1 MTNFIET
8 YKTDKSLC
16 DDLIKFY
23 HLNKHKHLEGTV
35 GDKVS
40 HNKKQSTELIMP
52 PEEFFKLPEGQ
63 RYIKELQ
70 KCYFK
75 YRKKYPYVDKTYAFN
90 VNQNIKI
97 QFYKPGQGFTMYH
110 FENDGWPNVR
120 GRYLTF
126 MTYLNDVTDDGGTE
140 FLYQKKITKAIKGN
154 TVIWPAIFTHTHRGI
169 VSKTQPKYIITGWWS
184 FDE

>member
-75 YRKKYPYVDKTYAFN
+75 YRKK
-90 VNQNIKI
+90 ISLC
-97 QFYKPGQGFTMYH
+97 
-110 FENDGWPNVR
+110 R
-120 GRYLTF
+120 
-126 MTYLNDVTDDGGTE
+126 
-140 FLYQKKITKAIKGN
+140 
-154 TVIWPAIFTHTHRGI
+154 
-169 VSKTQPKYIITGWWS
+169 
-184 FDE
+184 

>member
-1 MTNFIET
+1 
-8 YKTDKSLC
+8 
-16 DDLIKFY
+16 
-23 HLNKHKHLEGTV
+23 
-35 GDKVS
+35 
-40 HNKKQSTELIMP
+40 MP

-97 QFYKPGQGFTMYH
+97 QFYKPGQGFPMYH

-126 MTYLNDVTDDGGTE
+126 MTYLNDVDDDGGTE
-140 FLYQKKITKAIKGN
+140 FLYQKKNYK
-154 TVIWPAIFTHTHRGI
+154 
-169 VSKTQPKYIITGWWS
+169 SKKR
-184 FDE
+184 